1 MHHYVHQ
8 LISSCV
14 CLLFGDEQLVFRG
27 SLGLQSCSLQ
37 WKTKLW
43 EQWKW
48 RKTVKLCF
56 RQLNNELK
64 LTVTL
69 NGKGVLQIWGD
80 KNKTSRNPKIAP
92 NQTTQGSVK
101 VNLHYNQICFEQML
115 TSVCSVCSANILRL
129 SNLFT
134 RWCDQKKR
142 LNGALVLWYKA
153 VDSQEVRVM

>member
-134 RWCDQKKR
+134 RRCDQKKR

-153 VDSQEVRVM
+153 VDSQEVCVM